1 MNMAMGHIIQSGGM
15 KAGDPCSSS
24 NLAITNRRQPYDHPW
39 SCTKKCIV
47 FINTH
52 QVCLKSRFLV
62 QFHCISSDVLP
73 FKCSCK
79 VRQRAI
85 WTSLERAILR
95 GNSTFYRV
103 TNVPP
108 RITKIFSYTNK
119 TLCKTVRVTMSHT
132 TKPFHDTQM
141 CSTDITLHI
150 TLHLNSSSKHS
161 NTFQAIST
169 ASNGENTWN
178 FQTGEMAP
186 QLEMSWLLPCIQE
199 TAPCCR

>member
-1 MNMAMGHIIQSGGM
+1 M
-15 KAGDPCSSS
+15 
-24 NLAITNRRQPYDHPW
+24 
-39 SCTKKCIV
+39 
-47 FINTH
+47 
-52 QVCLKSRFLV
+52 
-62 QFHCISSDVLP
+62 LP

-79 VRQRAI
+79 VRKGAI
-85 WTSLERAILR
+85 WTRLERAILY
-95 GNSTFYRV
+95 GNSTLYRV

-108 RITKIFSYTNK
+108 LVAQMFSYTNR
-119 TLCKTVRVTMSHT
+119 TLCKTVPVKMSHT
-132 TKPFHDTQM
+132 TKPFHDTQI

-150 TLHLNSSSKHS
+150 TLRLNSSSKHS

-199 TAPCCR
+199 TAPCCRQQVSLYSVQLFLHLKCQLPHLPAIITNYHFLLDNL

>member
-1 MNMAMGHIIQSGGM
+1 MVFHQKMHCIYQHTPRMF
-15 KAGDPCSSS
+15 K
-24 NLAITNRRQPYDHPW
+24 IT
-39 SCTKKCIV
+39 I
-47 FINTH
+47 
-52 QVCLKSRFLV
+52 LV
-62 QFHCISSDVLP
+62 HCHCISSDVLP

-79 VRQRAI
+79 VRQGAI

-95 GNSTFYRV
+95 GNSTLYRV

-108 RITKIFSYTNK
+108 LVTQMFSYTNS
-119 TLCKTVRVTMSHT
+119 TLCKTVPVTLSHT

-141 CSTDITLHI
+141 CLTDISLHI

-186 QLEMSWLLPCIQE
+186 QLETSWLLPCIQE
-199 TAPCCR
+199 TAPCCRQQVSLYSVQLFLHLKRQLPHLPAIITNYHFLLDNL